1 MSMALRALIFLTVVL
16 VVLGGSCAYMALR
29 SMALCP
35 PLAVRPWLVWGAVGL
50 FVVSLFAVPALHRL
64 PGLGPRV
71 EPLFAVSYG
80 LFSFMSTYLV
90 YLAAADLV
98 QALVRLAT
106 GVRLGPWAV
115 AAAAAAAVLS
125 ILLGLA
131 TALRPPVLRRVAVP
145 VAGLAPG
152 LEGLRIVQI
161 SDLHLG
167 PLVSTASVDQ
177 LVARTNALEPDLV
190 AVTGDLVDGE
200 ADGTRALAVR
210 LGAIRATHGVFF
222 VTGNHE
228 YYSGVDR
235 WLEVIRELGWRNL
248 HNDHALLEHRG
259 ARLAVAGLP
268 DPTGRSRPNGGPN
281 LDRALAGLPADA
293 LPILLYHPPTGA
305 AAAERAGVRLQLSG
319 HTHAGQY
326 FPWSLLIPR
335 LYDHGRGLSR
345 EGRMWVYT
353 SVGTGFWGPPN
364 RFLVP
369 PELTL
374 LTLVAGRP

>member
-1 MSMALRALIFLTVVL
+1 MALRTLVFLTAVL
-16 VVLGGSCAYMALR
+16 VVLGGACAYMGLR
-29 SMALCP
+29 TMALAP
-35 PLAVRPWLVWGAVGL
+35 ALAVRPGLVWGALAL
-50 FVVSLFAVPALHRL
+50 FVVSLFAVPALHRV
-64 PGLGPRV
+64 PGLGPWV
-71 EPLFAVSYG
+71 EPLFSVSYG

-90 YLAAADLV
+90 YLAAADLA
-98 QALVRLAT
+98 QALARLLA
-106 GVRLGPWAV
+106 GVRIGPWAV
-115 AAAAAAAVLS
+115 AAAAAATVLS
-125 ILLGLA
+125 LGLGLA
-131 TALRPPVLRRVAVP
+131 TAVRPPALRRVAIP
-145 VAGLAPG
+145 LEGLAQG
-152 LEGLRIVQI
+152 LAGLRIVQI

-167 PLVSTASVDQ
+167 PLVSAASVDR
-177 LVARTNALEPDLV
+177 LVAAANALEPDLI

-200 ADGTRALAVR
+200 ADTTRHLAER
-210 LGAIRATHGVFF
+210 LGALRARHGVFF

-228 YYSGVDR
+228 YYSGVAR
-235 WLEVIRELGWRNL
+235 WLAVIRGLGWRVL
-248 HNDHALLEHRG
+248 HNEHVLLEQGG
-259 ARLAVAGLP
+259 ARLAVAGMP
-268 DPTGRSRPNGGPN
+268 DPTGRGGPGGGPD
-281 LDRALAGLPADA
+281 LARALAGLPADA

-335 LYDHGRGLSR
+335 LYDHGRGLTR

-374 LTLVAGRP
+374 LTLVSRP

>member
-1 MSMALRALIFLTVVL
+1 MALRTLIFLTAVL
-16 VVLGGSCAYMALR
+16 LVLGGSCAYMGLR
-29 SMALCP
+29 TMALAP
-35 PLAVRPWLVWGAVGL
+35 ALAARPGLVWGVLAL
-50 FVVSLFAVPALHRL
+50 FAASLFAVPLLHRI
-64 PGLGPRV
+64 PGLGPWMD
-71 EPLFAVSYG
+71 PLFSVSYG
-80 LFSFMSTYLV
+80 LFSFFSTYLV

-98 QALVRLAT
+98 QALARLAA
-106 GVRLGPWAV
+106 GARIGPWAV
-115 AAAAAAAVLS
+115 AAAVAATVLS
-125 ILLGLA
+125 LGWGLA

-145 VAGLAPG
+145 VEGLAPG
-152 LEGLRIVQI
+152 LAGLRIVQI

-167 PLVSTASVDQ
+167 PLVSAASVER
-177 LVARTNALEPDLV
+177 LVAAANALEPDLV

-200 ADGTRALAVR
+200 ADGTRDLAQR
-210 LGAIRATHGVFF
+210 LGALRARHGVFF

-228 YYSGVDR
+228 YYSGVAR
-235 WLEVIRELGWRNL
+235 WLQVIRGLGWRVL
-248 HNDHALLEHRG
+248 HNEHVLLEQGG
-259 ARLAVAGLP
+259 ARLALAGMP
-268 DPTGRSRPNGGPN
+268 DPTGRGTPGGGPD
-281 LDRALAGLPADA
+281 LARAMAGLPTDA
-293 LPILLYHPPTGA
+293 LPVLLYHPPTGA
-305 AAAERAGVRLQLSG
+305 AAAARAGVRLQLSG

-374 LTLVAGRP
+374 LTLEPGV